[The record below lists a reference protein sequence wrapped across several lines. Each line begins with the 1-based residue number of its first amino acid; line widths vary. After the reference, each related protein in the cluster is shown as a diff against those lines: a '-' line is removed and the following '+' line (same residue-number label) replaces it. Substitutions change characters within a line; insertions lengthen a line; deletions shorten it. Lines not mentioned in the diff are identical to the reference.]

1 MIFKELESRCTNLLA
16 FLSSALPDHNHL
28 INVEYE
34 DNIAWI
40 GDGEPYT
47 WQIEEITG
55 NVIVL
60 IDTSYGLIACT
71 VKIEGIDHYCFSESK
86 QIILQDYIILDKEYY
101 NSQSSIFK
109 RI

>member
-1 MIFKELESRCTNLLA
+1 MLFKELESRCINLLA

-28 INVEYE
+28 INVEYA

-40 GDGEPYT
+40 GDGKPYT
-47 WQIEEITG
+47 WQIEEITE

-60 IDTSYGLIACT
+60 IDSAYGLMACI
-71 VKIEGIDHYCFSESK
+71 VKIEGIDHYYFSNNR
-86 QIILQDYIILDKEYY
+86 QIVLSDYIIVDKEYY